1 MFLMWKC
8 WRLTTRA
15 DYFFFLQL
23 AGSVFKN
30 AAVTRRTGS
39 ARGFSCCGTLA
50 FVRKTTKKKPLR
62 RSQPGDGGGEVSRKP
77 RRSPLPRPPV
87 RRRRRRRPAGVR
99 SGLWREAIWR
109 YSASPCACGRGGEL
123 GRPPFPSG
131 EERWAA
137 LFSPEARNA
146 GPPSFPLRRSR
157 TAGPG
162 PLCEGGRVCGQP
174 AASDTA
180 GGGLWRVRGAV
191 KPPPVSPSSRSVK
204 PLRGWL
210 MLLTGERTLFF
221 LREADSFWVW
231 VMANSYCELWIYLC
245 LLKKEQ
251 FGCHQDL
258 SLVYSS
264 SKWHACRELS
274 RFPQDAWPGYL
285 GKNKCLFKALVSI

>member
-8 WRLTTRA
+8 WQLTTRA
-15 DYFFFLQL
+15 DYIFFFLQL

-87 RRRRRRRPAGVR
+87 RRRRRRRPAGAR

-123 GRPPFPSG
+123 GRPPFPWG

-146 GPPSFPLRRSR
+146 GPPSFPLRRRAGRLGPVRCVKAGESAGSR
-157 TAGPG
+157 PPQTP
-162 PLCEGGRVCGQP
+162 P
-174 AASDTA
+174 AAACGEYAEPLS
-180 GGGLWRVRGAV
+180 RRRS
-191 KPPPVSPSSRSVK
+191 PPPPALWSHWGAGWCCSRGS
-204 PLRGWL
+204 
-210 MLLTGERTLFF
+210 ERF
-221 LREADSFWVW
+221 SFW
-231 VMANSYCELWIYLC
+231 EKPIH
-245 LLKKEQ
+245 
-251 FGCHQDL
+251 FGCGWWRIVIA
-258 SLVYSS
+258 SCEFIC
-264 SKWHACRELS
+264 A
-274 RFPQDAWPGYL
+274 F
-285 GKNKCLFKALVSI
+285 